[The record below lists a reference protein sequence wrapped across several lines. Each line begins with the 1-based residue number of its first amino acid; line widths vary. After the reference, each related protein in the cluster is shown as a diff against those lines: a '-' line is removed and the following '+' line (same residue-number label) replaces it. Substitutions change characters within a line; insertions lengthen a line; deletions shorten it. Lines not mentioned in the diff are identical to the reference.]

1 MWKSM
6 ATAATFCALLFAAT
20 TGAAQTMDAPPPP
33 PPAPM
38 PPPPPPES
46 TPTPAGTAPFAGAAA
61 SDAPATSGA
70 ASEIERHG
78 GDLTGAPDP
87 TALTPNKGDELR
99 FSSHGYFRAPMRIG
113 IGSRPGCPAGAM
125 PGTLVG
131 PNGNLN
137 PTGTSVPCASAG
149 QSTINLHSPMVPDDQ
164 YLDWRYTRQWEKDWT
179 EVFAN
184 YGNSHVVG
192 TVAFQAF
199 GLTDAEHLSTDNLSS
214 QLGIAQ
220 AFVTLTPSL
229 GAGMRAHWKVGSFWD
244 KYGMSGK
251 YDAGKYDTYLFGRT
265 HAMGQTFSGEYDLRD
280 FTLRV
285 AEGLG
290 VKDEE
295 LQFTALSPP
304 FPGFT
309 LLSHVHAGLSYKQI
323 IDFNAHY
330 LVAWAQDARVTTGAD
345 AAVPDGKEAVA
356 GVEARVTGGIAGEL
370 YVGYAH
376 ISAAHV
382 QEVGPALEVI
392 SSLGGY
398 GQAGSGASGAYYGP
412 NGLMDNYLGTCPKC
426 TAAQEGTGSIDTLL
440 VQYDYS
446 FGLLWRRLQNPNAGF
461 WGDGPDLTLN
471 VFGMYTAVS
480 STDTS
485 RINPLVGD
493 GVRKLKL
500 GADLVF
506 SPLPWMGIGVRTD
519 VVQPTNFDSQQTFS
533 VISPKIIFRSRFLA
547 HEEITAQY
555 THYFYGSDVVP
566 QPPYGTAPTTAG
578 APFTGY
584 PPDKN
589 VAGIKATMWW

>member
-1 MWKSM
+1 
-6 ATAATFCALLFAAT
+6 
-20 TGAAQTMDAPPPP
+20 
-33 PPAPM
+33 
-38 PPPPPPES
+38 
-46 TPTPAGTAPFAGAAA
+46 
-61 SDAPATSGA
+61 
-70 ASEIERHG
+70 
-78 GDLTGAPDP
+78 
-87 TALTPNKGDELR
+87 
-99 FSSHGYFRAPMRIG
+99 
-113 IGSRPGCPAGAM
+113 
-125 PGTLVG
+125 
-131 PNGNLN
+131 
-137 PTGTSVPCASAG
+137 
-149 QSTINLHSPMVPDDQ
+149 MVPDDQ

-184 YGNSHVVG
+184 YGNSHVIG

-199 GLTDAEHLSTDNLSS
+199 GLTDAEHLSADNLGS

-220 AFVTLTPSL
+220 AYVTLTPSL
-229 GAGMRAHWKVGSFWD
+229 GAGIRMHWKVGSFWD

-265 HAMGQTFSGEYDLRD
+265 HAMGETLSAEYDLHD
-280 FTLRV
+280 FTLRA
-285 AEGLG
+285 AEGFG

-309 LLSHVHAGLSYKQI
+309 LLSHVHAGASYKQI

-345 AAVPDGKEAVA
+345 ASVPDGKEGVA

-370 YVGYAH
+370 YIGYAH
-376 ISAAHV
+376 INAAHV

-398 GQAGSGASGAYYGP
+398 GQAGTGASGSYYGP

-426 TAAQEGTGSIDTLL
+426 TPTQEGTGTIDTVL

-446 FGLLWRRLQNPNAGF
+446 FGLLWRRLKNPNAGF

-471 VFGMYTAVS
+471 LFGMYTAVS

-493 GVRKLKL
+493 GVRKLKW
-500 GADLVF
+500 GTDLVF
-506 SPLPWMGIGVRTD
+506 SPLSWMGIGVRAD
-519 VVQPTNFDSQQTFS
+519 VVQPTNFDSQQTFT